1 MVGILSLA
9 QEAEVLLFALRCV
22 SPHCRQPEP
31 PAEFDWFARR
41 LLSFVQL
48 ADEEDRTFPYRY
60 SLLLASE
67 RAAKFGWKL
76 GVGPDDEEDARARWI
91 AQATEAL
98 RCLARPSHARQ
109 GSSRRTL
116 LSSDVAETRH

>member
-22 SPHCRQPEP
+22 SSHCRQPEP

-41 LLSFVQL
+41 LLNFVQL

-60 SLLLASE
+60 SLLLTSE
-67 RAAKFGWKL
+67 RAVKSGWRL
-76 GVGPDDEEDARARWI
+76 GLGPEDEEDARARWI

-109 GSSRRTL
+109 GTGQRRL
-116 LSSDVAETRH
+116 LRSDMADTRH